1 MPDLLYEAVDVL
13 IFDPVTDSRSV
24 LRAALNALGFRNVDG
39 VATPADFASI
49 ISYRHPDLVFC
60 EVNALD
66 SEICQHIQSLR
77 WGVAGYNPFTVIAAT
92 SWDKSEALIRQ
103 VINAGADDVILRPFS
118 QGILAERIETM
129 TLRRKGFVITYD
141 YIGPDRRRDP
151 GRNTAGLFVPP
162 NTLHMKAAERLTTQ
176 ATDKRLDRELPQAR
190 RHVLDEK
197 LRVDAFQLGVLYRF
211 LNDGIP
217 TGEPVQS
224 VTEKVD
230 MLANALAHE
239 SSEAKRPDLV
249 MWCNQA
255 HYAVDMLRNTSEH
268 DSGLRFLERAA
279 KKVYHLV
286 RPADTPED
294 YEAALDTAM
303 ANIRA
308 RQTRTGL
315 PERRTGT

>member
-13 IFDPVTDSRSV
+13 IFDPVADSRSM
-24 LRAALNALGFRNVDG
+24 LRASLGALGFRNVDG
-39 VATPADFASI
+39 VATPTDFANI

-60 EVNALD
+60 EVD
-66 SEICQHIQSLR
+66 SINSPICQHIRSLR
-77 WGVAGYNPFTVIAAT
+77 WGISGYNPFTVIAAT

-151 GRNTAGLFVPP
+151 TRTEMDLFVPP
-162 NTLHMKAAERLTTQ
+162 NTLRMKAAERLTTQ
-176 ATDKRLDRELPQAR
+176 ATDKRLNHELPLAR

-211 LNDGIP
+211 LQDGIP

-230 MLANALAHE
+230 VLASTLAHE
-239 SSEAKRPDLV
+239 GNEAKRPDLV
-249 MWCNQA
+249 LWCNQA
-255 HYAVDMLRNTSEH
+255 HYAVEMLRNASEQ
-268 DSGLRFLERAA
+268 DTALRFLERAA
-279 KKVYHLV
+279 KKLYHLL
-286 RPADTPED
+286 RPSESPEA
-294 YEAALDTAM
+294 YEAALDSAM

-308 RQTRTGL
+308 RQKRAGQQ
-315 PERRTGT
+315 ERRTGT